1 LDVAGALDALP
12 SLPLAG
18 NPSERARAT
27 GTAGASRLFVAPS
40 VAPTRHNATQ
50 SGGIPDKMAAS
61 KPSGLATPSLAGIP
75 EKQEP
80 SVVMVNPDKARLDMG
95 DTGLEPVT
103 PSVSCGGPTLA
114 RSDSEATCGD
124 ASGPLHQP
132 LHQNQRIDDADPLAA
147 FVSSLT
153 PEQRARLIAL
163 LASEGA

>member
-1 LDVAGALDALP
+1 
-12 SLPLAG
+12 
-18 NPSERARAT
+18 
-27 GTAGASRLFVAPS
+27 
-40 VAPTRHNATQ
+40 
-50 SGGIPDKMAAS
+50 
-61 KPSGLATPSLAGIP
+61 
-75 EKQEP
+75 
-80 SVVMVNPDKARLDMG
+80 
-95 DTGLEPVT
+95 VT